1 MLTLAPD
8 YDSMYRE
15 GLDGFI
21 GVKSVPDEYED
32 SGKRLEM
39 VTLIDTD
46 GCRGQLRFARRL
58 SA

>member
-1 MLTLAPD
+1 
-8 YDSMYRE
+8 MYRE